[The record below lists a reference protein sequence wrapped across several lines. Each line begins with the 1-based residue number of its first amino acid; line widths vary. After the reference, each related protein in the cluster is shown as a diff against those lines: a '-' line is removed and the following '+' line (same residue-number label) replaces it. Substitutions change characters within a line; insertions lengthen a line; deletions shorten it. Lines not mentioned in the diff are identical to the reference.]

1 MENVKPTMI
10 YMDTVKKLNELVYE
24 LSNKQPLFKKDKL
37 FIVVNGVTDDE
48 VTIRD
53 LFLQRIPMEQRA
65 NSIKG
70 YSLLQ
75 HLDLKDGYFVSK
87 EDSISLY
94 NERTKENILFSA
106 VRKPFIQ
113 NNDKMSD
120 EQFTNKCMTILSKLK
135 KASNEE
141 DIRSLEDDTTDT
153 EDDDSD
159 EVAKEIKRISDDINK
174 CVVSLDELKKQVYG
188 KEETVLETKKETVTD
203 GNKSGDGNDEVDE
216 TKETTPKTEVMP
228 PPTSE
233 IKETPPPIPTT
244 EETPQPI
251 PQIKETPPPIPTT
264 EETPPPIPT
273 TKETP
278 LTSKVDTSQ
287 LDM

>member
-1 MENVKPTMI
+1 MENVKPTMT

-70 YSLLQ
+70 FSLLQ

-216 TKETTPKTEVMP
+216 KDKVDETKETTPKTEVTP

-233 IKETPPPIPTT
+233 IEETPPPIPITEETPPPIPTT
-244 EETPQPI
+244 
-251 PQIKETPPPIPTT
+251 KETPPPIPTT
-264 EETPPPIPT
+264 EETPPPT
-273 TKETP
+273 
-278 LTSKVDTSQ
+278 LKVDTSQ
-287 LDM
+287 LNI